1 MVVKVKSNDDFEKL
15 LVARELVERRMR
27 TYVISSLTGVPVY
40 SVKQLYKIRGESP
53 KPGQSPKTRTLCL
66 TRTCQIHFSIFA
78 TIYLGFVEGKT
89 SARID
94 PEHLILSYDLT
105 QSLCPSPLLDMTAAW
120 AIATE
125 LRIGEIDYHKCSRCH
140 LGYIRIYESAR
151 LPLSC
156 PFCSLRDRIIRRRI
170 RHLTPGSD
178 GCL

>member
-1 MVVKVKSNDDFEKL
+1 MKVKSNDDFEKL
-15 LVARELVERRMR
+15 LVARELVERGMR

-94 PEHLILSYDLT
+94 PEHLIVSYDLA
-105 QSLCPSPLLDMTAAW
+105 QSLCPSPLFDMTAAW
-120 AIATE
+120 AVATE
-125 LRIGEIDYHKCSRCH
+125 LRIGEIDFHKCSRCQ
-140 LGYIRIYESAR
+140 LGYVRIYESAR

-156 PFCSLRDRIIRRRI
+156 PFCSLRDRMISRRA
-170 RHLTPGSD
+170 RHDPMGTE
-178 GCL
+178 